1 MTPTETHD
9 LMAPLLSAYEL
20 NMLDAEDRKQMA
32 NHICHCDECFETFY
46 RFIPVN
52 SGLLQIKKSETV
64 KAPEVVQHRRWH
76 WLLTAIMAMLLVMA
90 FWLFRQ
96 SSKLQ
101 EEIMKGAAQIQLISP
116 PNHQEVQSP
125 VVFRWEE
132 EPEAEFYKIYV
143 FKNEIIFVEGEHVS
157 SPQFEWVPPS
167 TAKPGKYQ
175 WKVESYFSDGTR
187 IRDSVTFAIKLEN

>member
-116 PNHQEVQSP
+116 
-125 VVFRWEE
+125 R
-132 EPEAEFYKIYV
+132 
-143 FKNEIIFVEGEHVS
+143 IIRKFNRLLY
-157 SPQFEWVPPS
+157 FD
-167 TAKPGKYQ
+167 GKKSRKQ
-175 WKVESYFSDGTR
+175 NFIKFMFSKTKLFSLKESMSALR
-187 IRDSVTFAIKLEN
+187 N

>member
-9 LMAPLLSAYEL
+9 LMAPLLPAYEL
-20 NMLDAEDRKQMA
+20 NMLDAEDRKQME

-46 RFIPVN
+46 RFTPVN
-52 SGLLQIKKSETV
+52 SGLLQIKKSETI
-64 KAPEVVQHRRWH
+64 KAPEVVQRPKWH

-116 PNHQEVQSP
+116 PNHKEVQSP
-125 VVFRWEE
+125 VVFQWEE

-143 FKNEIIFVEGEHVS
+143 FKNEIIFVAGERVS
-157 SPQFEWVPPS
+157 SPQFEWIPPS
-167 TAKPGKYQ
+167 SAKPGKYQ

-187 IRDSVTFAIKLEN
+187 IRDSVIFAIKLKK